1 MYQNG
6 EMKIRLKQI
15 IIILIMKISATLY
28 LKLEIMFNKQIQLEA
43 EVTIGQL
50 SSDFNNQ
57 SNPKI
62 PPSMNLATIGP
73 PNQSGFS
80 SKA

>member
-62 PPSMNLATIGP
+62 PPSTNLVTIGP
-73 PNQSGFS
+73 LNQSGYS